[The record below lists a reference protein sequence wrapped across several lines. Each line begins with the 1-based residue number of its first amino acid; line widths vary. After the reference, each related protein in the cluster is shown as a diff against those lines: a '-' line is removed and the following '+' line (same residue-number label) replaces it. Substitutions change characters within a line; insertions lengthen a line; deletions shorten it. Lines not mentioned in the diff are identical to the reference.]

1 MARSA
6 LSSQDVWNAVHVERS
21 ARRKGSQAGLILA
34 LRSESVFVR
43 ANPVI
48 AIYVK
53 GYVITMAAAAATFRL
68 NTIST
73 YDDLIDELL
82 ALVPQVVSCASDDD
96 HLVYVSQRIDFRVPF
111 ITGDTLNVEAT
122 SIEQI
127 AKRFVRV
134 NIVATKQT
142 GDIVM
147 NLETLIQG
155 CLKDMQITYP
165 LAYCRQWLA
174 VSEPDSVGDVAGT

>member
-1 MARSA
+1 
-6 LSSQDVWNAVHVERS
+6 
-21 ARRKGSQAGLILA
+21 
-34 LRSESVFVR
+34 
-43 ANPVI
+43 
-48 AIYVK
+48 
-53 GYVITMAAAAATFRL
+53 MAAAAATFCL

-82 ALVPQVVSCASDDD
+82 ALVPQVVSSGSGDD

-111 ITGDTLNVEAT
+111 VTGDTRKVEAT

-155 CLKDMQITYP
+155 CLKDMPVTYP
-165 LAYCRQWLA
+165 QAYLRQWLA
-174 VSEPDSVGDVAGT
+174 VSEPNSVGEVAGT

>member
-21 ARRKGSQAGLILA
+21 VRRKESQAGVILA
-34 LRSESVFVR
+34 LRSEPVSVR

-48 AIYVK
+48 ATYVK
-53 GYVITMAAAAATFRL
+53 RYVITMGAAQPQL
-68 NTIST
+68 NKIST

-96 HLVYVSQRIDFRVPF
+96 HRVYVSQQIDFRVPLF
-111 ITGDTLNVEAT
+111 AGDTLKVEAT

-155 CLKDMQITYP
+155 RLKDVPVTYP
-165 LAYCRQWLA
+165 LAYLRQWLA
-174 VSEPDSVGDVAGT
+174 VSEPNSGVK